1 VERNAAKGG
10 LFNTCARE
18 GSETYINNRADWY
31 ELDTAHEDVEHFKV
45 VDDAVTTSVSQ
56 CTAVSEC
63 KESYFLK
70 QIKSEGIKRIYA

>member
-1 VERNAAKGG
+1 VTYTNDSLAEASGG
-10 LFNTCARE
+10 VRV
-18 GSETYINNRADWY
+18 DWH